1 MYKVF
6 DKKNNL
12 LAIVNKKID
21 DTKSKNFLTSEDMT
35 MQFATFNLKK
45 GEEIKRHIHNKQER
59 IIQTTAEVITILEGS
74 MKVDLY
80 DKEQELLEQ
89 VTLNKHESIIL
100 FEGGHGLTMEE
111 DCRFLEVKQGP
122 YDQENDKYH
131 F

>member
-1 MYKVF
+1 MYKVL
-6 DKKNNL
+6 DKNNNL

-21 DTKSKNFLTSEDMT
+21 DTKSKNFLTSDEMS

-59 IIQTTAEVITILEGS
+59 MIETTAEAITILEGS
-74 MKVDLY
+74 MKVNLY
-80 DKEQELLEQ
+80 DYEHKLLEQ

-100 FEGGHGLTMEE
+100 FEGGHGLIMEE

>member
-1 MYKVF
+1 MYKVL
-6 DKKNNL
+6 DKNNIL
-12 LAIVNKKID
+12 IAIVNKKID
-21 DTKSKNFLTSEDMT
+21 ETKSKNFLTSDEMS

-80 DKEQELLEQ
+80 DNKHELLEQ

-111 DCRFLEVKQGP
+111 DCHFLEVKQGP